1 MLRGSGFGG
10 SVRFGKGVV
19 QVGASGFQ
27 AGMVVSNSEC
37 YLGRLSHLV
46 KVDSLDSLDLDSP
59 DLDSSEVV
67 GAGSLLHS
75 PCSRDHIAA
84 GVLPNI
90 IIIARPLQL
99 DLSIFSA
106 MSVGNSSTGLIS
118 T

>member
-1 MLRGSGFGG
+1 M
-10 SVRFGKGVV
+10 
-19 QVGASGFQ
+19 GASGFQ
-27 AGMVVSNSEC
+27 AGMVVLNSEC

-46 KVDSLDSLDLDSP
+46 KVDSLDSPDLDSP
-59 DLDSSEVV
+59 EVV

-90 IIIARPLQL
+90 IARPPQL
-99 DLSIFSA
+99 DPSIFSA
-106 MSVGNSSTGLIS
+106 MSAGNSSSGLIS